1 MEAQIEN
8 KEELDKVDGGQDG
21 TTGTNI
27 EWIDP
32 DISEERRPADTCD
45 MRGEYSSVGDSTQQD
60 NIPAR
65 KIHVLEQ
72 SIPER
77 NVKEQSITDEEDVYS
92 QNENKRH
99 GNKQTVLSIIAT
111 VTILQGLGFL
121 VVSYF
126 GGSVPFLPRD
136 PLQLIGIMYTVM
148 GLVFMAVSRCRSKQG
163 GCRRSANHKC
173 WFRQAENK
181 TASDTK
187 AVITDA
193 DKKND

>member
-1 MEAQIEN
+1 MEAQLEK
-8 KEELDKVDGGQDG
+8 KEEMDKVDGGQDG

-32 DISEERRPADTCD
+32 DVSEAPRLDDTCG
-45 MRGEYSSVGDSTQQD
+45 MNGEYTSVGDRTQQD
-60 NIPAR
+60 NIPER
-65 KIHVLEQ
+65 KIIEQNTPARNAMEQ
-72 SIPER
+72 SF
-77 NVKEQSITDEEDVYS
+77 TDGEDVYS

-99 GNKQTVLSIIAT
+99 GNKQTVLSIIAI

-148 GLVFMAVSRCRSKQG
+148 GLIFMTVSRCRREHG

-173 WFRQAENK
+173 WFRQAEYK

-187 AVITDA
+187 AVTTDT

>member
-1 MEAQIEN
+1 MEAQLEK
-8 KEELDKVDGGQDG
+8 KEEMDKVDGGQDG

-32 DISEERRPADTCD
+32 DISEERRRDDTCG
-45 MRGEYSSVGDSTQQD
+45 MNGEYSSVGDSIQQD

-65 KIHVLEQ
+65 KI
-72 SIPER
+72 IER
-77 NVKEQSITDEEDVYS
+77 NTPARNVMEQSITDGEDVYS

-99 GNKQTVLSIIAT
+99 RNKQTVLSIIAT

-148 GLVFMAVSRCRSKQG
+148 GLVFMAVSRCRREHDV
-163 GCRRSANHKC
+163 CRRSANHKC

-187 AVITDA
+187 AVITDT